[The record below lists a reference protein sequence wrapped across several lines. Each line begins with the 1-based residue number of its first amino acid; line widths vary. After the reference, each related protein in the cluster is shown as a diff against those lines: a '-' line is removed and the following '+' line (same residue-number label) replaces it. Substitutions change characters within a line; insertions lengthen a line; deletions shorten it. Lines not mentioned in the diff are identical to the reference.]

1 MKSKP
6 PPSRNVSLKKLSLAL
21 AVGLAGSALLAT
33 PAQARQ
39 GKLLLTGGVSSIDG
53 AAGGGLT
60 PWAVTGSYASQDELG
75 GSVFVTRLRSQD
87 YGLTTRG
94 ALLAW
99 GERMEFSLARQELD
113 TGATGTALGLP
124 GLRLRQ
130 DIAAVKWRLAGDAVL
145 DADQWM
151 PQLALGAEF
160 KRAHSG
166 GLAPTLASLGAGAR
180 GTDLYLS
187 ATKLVLAQGLLLNA
201 TLRVTKAN
209 QNGLLGFGGTASE
222 GYSLQ
227 PEFSVAYLLGRRLA
241 LGAEYRSKPDKLNP
255 SALGAGLRE
264 QDWRDL
270 FVAWTPSKQLSLT
283 AAYVD
288 LGAIVPAVKPRRQ
301 TGAYLSLQLAF

>member
-1 MKSKP
+1 MKSTP
-6 PPSRNVSLKKLSLAL
+6 LPSRDAPLKKLSLAL
-21 AVGLAGSALLAT
+21 AAGLVGSALLAT
-33 PAQARQ
+33 QAQARQ

-113 TGATGTALGLP
+113 TGATGAALGLP

-130 DIAAVKWRLAGDAVL
+130 DIAAVKWRLSGDAVL
-145 DADQWM
+145 DADNWM

-160 KRAHSG
+160 KRARSG
-166 GLAPTLASLGAGAR
+166 GLAATLAALGAGTR

-201 TLRVTKAN
+201 TLRATRAN
-209 QNGLLGFGGTASE
+209 QNGLLGFGGAAGD

-227 PEFSVAYLLGRRLA
+227 PEFSAAYLLGRRLA

-270 FVAWTPSKQLSLT
+270 FLAWTPSKQLSLT